1 MRTHRPY
8 AILLRFGALLLT
20 ALFVLLHA
28 PSFAEVSPNSQG
40 DTEGPELKTAIE
52 PADKGSVGGE
62 NQAEAPYKYM
72 GRTLRDPFSI
82 PEQVGT
88 EGNSRKDKELSILVQ
103 HALSDFRVVGIVRA
117 GDGYFAM
124 ISTEDGKGY
133 TIRVGTRIGPNEG
146 FVKQITRD
154 TVIVE
159 ETYLDL
165 FNEPK
170 RSETIL
176 ALRPEELIP

>member
-1 MRTHRPY
+1 MRIHRPY
-8 AILLRFGALLLT
+8 ITFFRCGTLLLT
-20 ALFVLLHA
+20 VLFVLLHT
-28 PSFAEVSPNSQG
+28 PLFAEVSPDSQG
-40 DTEGPELKTAIE
+40 DTESSQLKPPAE
-52 PADKGSVGGE
+52 PTDKGGVGAAVE
-62 NQAEAPYKYM
+62 EEAPYAYM
-72 GRTLRDPFSI
+72 GRELRDPFTI
-82 PEQVGT
+82 PDIVGAGGRNK
-88 EGNSRKDKELSILVQ
+88 EDKETSILVQ

-117 GDGYFAM
+117 ENGYFAM

-133 TIRVGTRIGPNEG
+133 TITVGTRIGPNEG

-154 TVIVE
+154 TVVVE

-176 ALRPEELIP
+176 ALRPEELVP